1 MAVADP
7 VGGGTNYVYLFKTP
21 AVSDQSAGKDYVD
34 YDFNLTGLANGET
47 LLEDYGY
54 YNSPNPEDSTVKTA
68 NYELHSTDRWMEDE
82 MRISTAGA
90 SATDILDREAVSA
103 GGLGGCG
110 RGEYTFSGNWDMD
123 VNPGNDRPDDDDE
136 GTYLAIIDGPVR
148 AVRSYMG
155 ANSGALR
162 RVHPQVLRRPRGQVD
177 SRAGPSDSRHVRLD
191 RLLGVRDRHDLSRP
205 GQPGRLLG

>member
-1 MAVADP
+1 MRTRSGDDR
-7 VGGGTNYVYLFKTP
+7 GGNNYVYLFKTP

-47 LLEDYGY
+47 LLEDYGH

-110 RGEYTFSGNWDMD
+110 RSEYTFSGNWDMD
-123 VNPGNDRPDDDDE
+123 VNPGNDRP
-136 GTYLAIIDGPVR
+136 TMTTKAPTS
-148 AVRSYMG
+148 RSSTDRCG
-155 ANSGALR
+155 RSVPTWAPTAALT
-162 RVHPQVLRRPRGQVD
+162 
-177 SRAGPSDSRHVRLD
+177 S
-191 RLLGVRDRHDLSRP
+191 SRP
-205 GQPGRLLG
+205 TSTTPTTRTSRFTSTCGSIRFPTCTSGPITRSPRSA